1 MVVEDFKEQGYPVDK
16 LLKITGLARS
26 SYYYKSTGNK
36 AGKRKSSYFY
46 KDGMTVSKEILLED
60 IKELLS
66 GEFVDY
72 GYFKTYK
79 YLKEELGYSI
89 GST

>member
-1 MVVEDFKEQGYPVDK
+1 MVVDDFKEQGYPVYK
-16 LLKITGLARS
+16 LLKITNLARS

-36 AGKRKSSYFY
+36 AGKRKSPYFY
-46 KDGMTVSKEILLED
+46 RDGTAVNKKVLLED

-72 GYFKTYK
+72 GYYKTYK
-79 YLKEELGYSI
+79 HLKEELGYSI
-89 GST
+89 GL